1 MTQPTDGVPAEDQP
15 GDATRPLP
23 QDQTAAIPSAYAYPT
38 PPPASGPASA
48 PEGTPLT
55 DEPAPR
61 GPRRTG
67 LLIGAVAAVAALG
80 TGGVLAYNALSGG
93 GDQPAAVLPAD
104 AYYYMRFDIDPSAG
118 QKLAAVRFLSKIPE
132 IKDLGTDDPR
142 KTLWELA
149 TKNADDE
156 CLAKFE
162 YDRDIAPWLGQRAG
176 LALRPGGTA
185 DAPNAAFA
193 LQVTDEAK
201 AGETLPKLLA
211 CSEED
216 PAELRMQDG
225 YALITQVGKGDDLV
239 AAVEQGSLADEAV
252 FAEDMAALGEQ
263 GVVSFW
269 GDLSPLLKDAT
280 NMAPDAAADA
290 GFGAEDVKGRF
301 AAALRFD
308 PSFVELAGIGRGIEA
323 PGAASPVAGDSSAL
337 GDLPTDTMAAF
348 HVANG
353 DQLLGAA
360 WPQLKKQLDE
370 LGADQGQGDL
380 LAMLEAQLGISLP
393 DDLQAILG
401 SSFTFAM
408 PGGQNFDQDLPNLGA
423 RIVSKDAERAEE
435 VLTQIEDIA
444 GSSFLV
450 KKRDGDRLHVA
461 TWSGYTD
468 QLRNGGDLG
477 QSEAFTTA
485 LGDLST
491 SVVAVYLDLDQLE
504 KYYLEEADGEARAA
518 LEAMRSVGYK
528 ASTTGPGEAS
538 FTLRVVGN

>member
-38 PPPASGPASA
+38 PPPAAGPASA

-61 GPRRTG
+61 SPRRTG

-149 TKNADDE
+149 TKDADDE